1 MSFEW
6 PTVRPRALGSQ
17 VTAHFERLIA
27 SGELKA
33 GDKLPPERQI
43 AEALDVSRTTVRD
56 GLYEL
61 ALKGVIDRRPGRGA
75 VIQEPS
81 SNSTNMLGIF
91 DESARQLLEVVDLR
105 EAFEPAVAGRAAER
119 ATPADLARLTEILA
133 ASHPD
138 LSPEESASL
147 DREFHLQIAVA
158 SQNSLLVSLANV
170 TADWLQDVRTESH
183 QTRTGRAESCA
194 GHREILDAISKRDAD
209 RAHLAMAE
217 HVLGIGRL
225 VKDRRSGTGKP

>member
-1 MSFEW
+1 
-6 PTVRPRALGSQ
+6 
-17 VTAHFERLIA
+17 
-27 SGELKA
+27 
-33 GDKLPPERQI
+33 
-43 AEALDVSRTTVRD
+43 
-56 GLYEL
+56 
-61 ALKGVIDRRPGRGA
+61 
-75 VIQEPS
+75 
-81 SNSTNMLGIF
+81 MLGIF